1 MTIKIQMRHA
11 VTPPHHR
18 RRRLPPMIVYVI
30 RHAQSENNALAVATI
45 ENAQRA
51 SDPGL
56 TQRGLEQCARLRERM
71 TVTRET
77 TTAAATARG
86 DDARDVEVYSS
97 PMRRCLMTT
106 DAVARGLGV
115 RFRVRGDL
123 HEHGGCFRGARGG
136 DATTST
142 STATATPDIVGLPG
156 MTKADM
162 ERAFPRCDVPREL
175 ERGWWSPERGCE
187 SVRDAQERVRGVAEW
202 LWARARDMKDG
213 HEPTKDLY
221 VVAHG
226 MFIDILF
233 KTLFDAPRTT
243 GKQRSLFC
251 SQNACVHKLHFDI
264 SDDGECVGLQTFND
278 VTHIPE
284 QYRSGGSVEGLDV
297 AYTKEGSA

>member
-1 MTIKIQMRHA
+1 
-11 VTPPHHR
+11 
-18 RRRLPPMIVYVI
+18 MIVYVI

-56 TQRGLEQCARLRERM
+56 TPRGLEQCARLRERM
-71 TVTRET
+71 TA
-77 TTAAATARG
+77 TTAAHG
-86 DDARDVEVYSS
+86 DDDARDVEVYSS

-136 DATTST
+136 DATST
-142 STATATPDIVGLPG
+142 STATSTPDVVGLPG
-156 MTKADM
+156 MTKAEM

-202 LWARARDMKDG
+202 LWARARAM
-213 HEPTKDLY
+213 
-221 VVAHG
+221 
-226 MFIDILF
+226 
-233 KTLFDAPRTT
+233 
-243 GKQRSLFC
+243 LFC
-251 SQNACVHKLHFDI
+251 SQNACVHKLHFDV
-264 SDDGECVGLQTFND
+264 SDDGACVGLQTFND